1 MSDVVARPMP
11 VPDLAGL
18 LARPKRTPKATV
30 VEPLSDTTL
39 SSDNPVTPEIIVD
52 DLPAMLGRD
61 SVATKPD
68 LADETPLPAIK
79 AASQQ
84 STASAAKSRRSSN
97 PVREVSLR
105 DSGRQYLRTKAL
117 QLPRSV
123 HRRVTEEAARRGT
136 TATALMLMA
145 VNSTYQQLPEALRR
159 KTQQSGAVLFD
170 IPQDRAGQEPTVQT
184 TLRMTDAQLEAI
196 NELVAANSTNRSR
209 LFGTAIELFLDLRKT
224 SDE

>member
-18 LARPKRTPKATV
+18 LARPRRTTKATV
-30 VEPLSDTTL
+30 VKSPSDTT
-39 SSDNPVTPEIIVD
+39 SSIDNPVAPTTSDD
-52 DLPAMLGRD
+52 DLPGMLPRD
-61 SVATKPD
+61 SVATKAD
-68 LADETPLPAIK
+68 LPDETPLPAMK
-79 AASQQ
+79 SASQQ
-84 STASAAKSRRSSN
+84 PTASPAKSRRSSN

-145 VNSTYQQLPEALRR
+145 VDSTYQQLPEALRR
-159 KTQQSGAVLFD
+159 KTQQSSGVLFD

-209 LFGTAIELFLDLRKT
+209 LFGTAIELFLD
-224 SDE
+224 SPNEG

>member
-18 LARPKRTPKATV
+18 LARPKRPPKATV
-30 VEPLSDTTL
+30 VESPSDTT
-39 SSDNPVTPEIIVD
+39 SSDHPVTPTTIAD
-52 DLPAMLGRD
+52 DSPAMPGRG
-61 SVATKPD
+61 SAATKPD
-68 LADETPLPAIK
+68 LADETTLSAK
-79 AASQQ
+79 KSASHQA
-84 STASAAKSRRSSN
+84 TASPARSRRSSN

-145 VNSTYQQLPEALRR
+145 VNSTYQLLPEALSR
-159 KTQQSGAVLFD
+159 KTQQSGGVLFD

-209 LFGTAIELFLDLRKT
+209 LFGTAIELFLDLPN
-224 SDE
+224 EQ

>member
-30 VEPLSDTTL
+30 VESPSATISSVDNQVTL
-39 SSDNPVTPEIIVD
+39 KIIDEDPPTV
-52 DLPAMLGRD
+52 LARD
-61 SVATKPD
+61 SIATKPD
-68 LADETPLPAIK
+68 AAVETSLQAMK
-79 AASQQ
+79 SANRQT
-84 STASAAKSRRSSN
+84 TASPADSRRPSK
-97 PVREVSLR
+97 PVREVLPG

-123 HRRVTEEAARRGT
+123 HRRVTEEAARRET

-159 KTQQSGAVLFD
+159 KTQQTSRVLFD
-170 IPQDRAGQEPTVQT
+170 IPQDRARREPTVQT

-209 LFGTAIELFLDLRKT
+209 LFGTAIELYLNLPN
-224 SDE
+224 E

>member
-1 MSDVVARPMP
+1 MTDVVARPMP

-30 VEPLSDTTL
+30 VQAPSDTT
-39 SSDNPVTPEIIVD
+39 SSIDNPVTPETVAD
-52 DLPAMLGRD
+52 DLPATVGHD
-61 SVATKPD
+61 SVATKPAP
-68 LADETPLPAIK
+68 ADATPKPTIK
-79 AASQQ
+79 AGVRHPVAEP
-84 STASAAKSRRSSN
+84 AKSPRSSN
-97 PVREVSLR
+97 KVREVSLG

-145 VNSTYQQLPEALRR
+145 VNSTHQQLPDALRR
-159 KTQQSGAVLFD
+159 QTQQSGGVLFD

-184 TLRMTDAQLEAI
+184 TLRMTDAQLDAI

-209 LFGTAIELFLDLRKT
+209 LFGTAIALFLDLPNER
-224 SDE
+224 